1 MGHTT
6 SSFSKFGLQGRDHA
20 AAQIQFMRCKQHAKI
35 LLFKINVLPV
45 LSRKAENFVACA
57 PHEPEYLTARAAFT
71 GRL

>member
-1 MGHTT
+1 
-6 SSFSKFGLQGRDHA
+6 
-20 AAQIQFMRCKQHAKI
+20 MRCKQHAKI